1 MVYYGV
7 DGADVCKWRRC
18 TLLFVVLMLVL
29 VETVKFH
36 HGRVVVVVV
45 GSCGVEDEYTCCCLC

>member
-1 MVYYGV
+1 METVHPSV
-7 DGADVCKWRRC
+7 CGAK
-18 TLLFVVLMLVL
+18 LVL

-45 GSCGVEDEYTCCCLC
+45 ASCGVEDEYTYCCLC

>member
-18 TLLFVVLMLVL
+18 TLLFVALMLVL
-29 VETVKFH
+29 VETVKFY
-36 HGRVVVVVV
+36 HGRVVVVVA
-45 GSCGVEDEYTCCCLC
+45 SCGVEDEYTCCCLC